1 MVFLFSV
8 ILANIVSDQPLDN
21 IFTRDITIISEIV
34 LGTSFVYL
42 FISYFQSKYELQKVY
57 DSYDKL
63 KDSYREVLTEEDIRE
78 CFQNDSIKTEMK
90 KEINKSIRRYLVVWG
105 VFLVILLIAVEYMSN
120 APAILPRAKLLWR
133 IIKKH

>member
-1 MVFLFSV
+1 M
-8 ILANIVSDQPLDN
+8 
-21 IFTRDITIISEIV
+21 
-34 LGTSFVYL
+34 
-42 FISYFQSKYELQKVY
+42 QKVY